1 MKHVMLSLIMPAKN
15 ADKYILDALEAIN
28 LVQDIEFELIII
40 NDHSSDRTKELI
52 KNFINVSNYKIKIF
66 DNIGEGKVQALN
78 YGYTLSSGEFIKCID
93 ADDLLLLDYF
103 NIFRDLVFVDA
114 HCHDATIVNDT
125 LTNIGHYVI
134 NKSIINEKYN
144 HILTDF
150 VSLPRWTWTFSRQI
164 ADKIFPIPSNLPFE
178 DVWFSLIIKKYAE
191 VIVYSPDELYL
202 YRQHSNQ
209 TFGGILNYDD
219 SLIRFRANRLLKY
232 IEILSSDESLLYGD
246 FMENSFLIGK
256 NYKYNELLSELSPS
270 VLKILFS
277 NTSVKQKMKV
287 IVFKKLSFLAP
298 YIRKVIWSI
307 EKIKRI

>member
-1 MKHVMLSLIMPAKN
+1 MPAKN

-28 LVQDIEFELIII
+28 LVQDVVFELIII
-40 NDHSSDRTKELI
+40 NDHSSDKTKEVI
-52 KNFINVSNYKIKIF
+52 ENFMNISNYKIKIF
-66 DNIGEGKVQALN
+66 DNIGKGKVQALN

-93 ADDLLLLDYF
+93 ADDLLLSDYF
-103 NIFRDLVFVDA
+103 NIFHDLTFVDV
-114 HCHDATIVNDT
+114 HCHDAIIVNDT
-125 LTNIGHYVI
+125 LINIGHYVI

-144 HILTDF
+144 YILTNF

-164 ADKIFPIPSNLPFE
+164 ADKIFPIPLNLPFE

-232 IEILSSDESLLYGD
+232 IDILSSNESLLHDD
-246 FMENSFLIGK
+246 FMENSRLMDK
-256 NYKYNELLSELSPS
+256 NYKYNKLLSELTPS
-270 VLKILFS
+270 VLKILSS
-277 NTSVKQKMKV
+277 NASVKQKMKV
-287 IVFKKLSFLAP
+287 IVFKKFSFLAP
-298 YIRKVIWSI
+298 YIRKIIWNI